1 MENAFIGLNASWN
14 NLKYLMMTEGIVFVA
29 FVTFIYLLVNL
40 CVYSFTYLLITGKA

>member
-1 MENAFIGLNASWN
+1 MENAFIVLNASWN
-14 NLKYLMMTEGIVFVA
+14 NLKYRGTEGIVFVA